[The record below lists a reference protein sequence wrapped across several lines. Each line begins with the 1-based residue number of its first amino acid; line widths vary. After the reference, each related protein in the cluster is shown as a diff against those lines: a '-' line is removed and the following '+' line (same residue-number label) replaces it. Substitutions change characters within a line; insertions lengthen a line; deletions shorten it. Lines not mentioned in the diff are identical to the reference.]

1 MAKLRRKT
9 LLKSNLEYWLNDK
22 LLREGLYR
30 NITVGETDVYGDD
43 MSKLIPITDDENF
56 SNGQV
61 WQSAFKNWVYEDGIP
76 SSVSGVAPP
85 VVASGITVDGTFYP
99 EATTSGAF
107 AHFID
112 FPNGRVVFLSP
123 ILDSS
128 LVQGDLAFK
137 EITVDFA
144 ERFDNERMDLLTETA
159 FKDNPQQ
166 DGTVAYPSK
175 EQRTLP
181 AIWIDFL
188 DRTNDGYELGAKS
201 LVTDFKGVFHIW
213 GRDGFLRDIVEDIV
227 NDTHRDVVLGIDFN
241 TAPYPLLSKGRKN
254 PAWPGYA
261 ELARLHS
268 PYFWR
273 RIYIEE
279 INPKKDK
286 PLFEIE
292 RTQARFRVRIYPNF

>member
-1 MAKLRRKT
+1 MALMRRKT

-30 NITVGETDVYGDD
+30 NISIGDADVYSMD
-43 MSKLIPITDDENF
+43 MSKLVPISDDEDF
-56 SNGQV
+56 KDGQV
-61 WQSAFKNWVYEDGIP
+61 WQSAFKNWVYESGIP

-85 VVASGITVDGTFYP
+85 TVASGISVNGTFYP

-123 ILDSS
+123 ILTSS
-128 LVQGDLAFK
+128 LVQGDFAHK
-137 EITVDFA
+137 EVTVDFA

-159 FKDNPQQ
+159 IKDNPQQ
-166 DGTVAYPSK
+166 TGVVTYPSK

-188 DRTNDGYELGAKS
+188 DRENDGYELGSKS
-201 LVTDFKGVFHIW
+201 LVSDFNGVFHVW
-213 GRDGFLRDIVEDIV
+213 GRDGFLRDVVEDIV
-227 NDTHRDVVLGIDFN
+227 NDTHRDVILGIDFN
-241 TAPYPLLSKGRKN
+241 TAPFPLLSKGRRN
-254 PAWPGYA
+254 PAYPGYA
-261 ELARLHS
+261 ELARIHS
-268 PYFWR
+268 PHFWR
-273 RIYIEE
+273 RIYMEE
-279 INPKKDK
+279 TNPRKDK

-292 RTQARFRVRIYPNF
+292 RTQVRFRVRIFPNF